1 MAKAVKTEIFDVP
14 ADKFYK
20 AIIDYKSYP
29 QFVDGVESVEIKNE
43 STDGATVTM
52 NLNLIKKIS
61 YTIKLNHTPNKEVN
75 WSLVSGD
82 MMKINNGKWTLK
94 DLGQARTEVTYSL
107 EVEFKGFLP
116 GLGLIEKT
124 LVNTNLPLAMK
135 AFAKKQR
142 ACND

>member
-124 LVNTNLPLAMK
+124 LVNTNLPSP
-135 AFAKKQR
+135 
-142 ACND
+142 

>member
-1 MAKAVKTEIFDVP
+1 MAKAEKKEIFDVP

-43 STDGATVTM
+43 SADGATVTM

-61 YTIKLNHTPNKEVN
+61 YTIKLNHTPNQEVN

-94 DLGQARTEVTYSL
+94 DLGQARTEVIYSL

-124 LVNTNLPLAMK
+124 LVNTNLPLTMK
-135 AFAKKQR
+135 AFAKK
-142 ACND
+142 AASL